1 MIRTQV
7 QIPDV
12 LFGRIRQYAES
23 RETSVA
29 EVFRNALELF
39 INVHAVEGVAERP
52 RRWTVPVCRST
63 GLLADPFAE
72 EDWRARIYE
81 DRDE

>member
-12 LFGRIRQYAES
+12 LFGRIRKYAES

-39 INVHAVEGVAERP
+39 INVHAAEGVVVKP

-63 GLLADPFAE
+63 GLLSDPFAE

>member
-1 MIRTQV
+1 MTRTQV

-12 LFGRIRQYAES
+12 LFRRIRRYAES

-39 INVHAVEGVAERP
+39 INIHSVEGVPEKP
-52 RRWTVPVCRST
+52 KRWTVPVCRST
-63 GLLADPFAE
+63 GLFADPFAE
-72 EDWRARIYE
+72 EDWRAQIYE